1 MCVLC
6 SLQAL
11 RDPRAEQP
19 SCRTMLSAWG
29 KNFLEDLALQLN
41 AQFGS
46 RTFYCHSQLTRHTN
60 PMFLPN
66 HKETRRP
73 TVNLPCA

>member
-11 RDPRAEQP
+11 GDPSAEQP
-19 SCRTMLSAWG
+19 SCGTMLNAWE

-41 AQFGS
+41 AQSGS
-46 RTFYCHSQLTRHTN
+46 RTLYFHSQLTGHTN

-73 TVNLPCA
+73 RVNLPCA